1 MKIDSSVPVSQIQN
15 RSKEAATGNDPIV
28 LQNIMKQQG
37 KVTVSNALAVNSS
50 ATVMEALEQLNQTTE
65 AIHVSL
71 RFRLHEDSARFMV
84 QVVDVNENQVIKEIP
99 PEAVLNLVARIQDMI
114 GLLINEK
121 R

>member
-1 MKIDSSVPVSQIQN
+1 MRIDSSVPLSQIQN
-15 RSKEAATGNDPIV
+15 RAKEAAAGNEPIV
-28 LQNIMKQQG
+28 LEKITKPRS
-37 KVTVSNALAVNSS
+37 KIAESNFAIHSS